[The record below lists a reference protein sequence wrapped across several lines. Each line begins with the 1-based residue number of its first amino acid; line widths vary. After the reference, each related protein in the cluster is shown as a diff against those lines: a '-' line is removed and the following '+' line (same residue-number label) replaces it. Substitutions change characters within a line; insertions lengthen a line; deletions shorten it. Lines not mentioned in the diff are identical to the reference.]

1 LNLLY
6 GPRFAPTQNPQL
18 ILVLDVQLSMKA
30 MVAYLVSDR
39 EVITAL
45 VILNSGID
53 QNNVRP
59 EINASDDVCF
69 MIREVELISQ
79 MKLGDSFYWNG

>member
-1 LNLLY
+1 
-6 GPRFAPTQNPQL
+6 
-18 ILVLDVQLSMKA
+18 M
-30 MVAYLVSDR
+30 AYLVSDR

-69 MIREVELISQ
+69 LIREVELITQ